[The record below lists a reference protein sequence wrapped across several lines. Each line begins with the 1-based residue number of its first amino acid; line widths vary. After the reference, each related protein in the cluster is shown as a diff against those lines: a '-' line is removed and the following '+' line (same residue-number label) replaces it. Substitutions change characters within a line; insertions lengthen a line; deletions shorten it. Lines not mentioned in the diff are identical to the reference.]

1 VNHEVEPF
9 PPDNAFLVQF
19 AAEVDATFRVFSGRL
34 EHLESGLRTRFA
46 TRGEVFALLAK
57 TLLAKMLGKPN
68 RAAASPGKVGA
79 KPDQN

>member
-9 PPDNAFLVQF
+9 PSDNAFLVQF

-34 EHLESGLRTRFA
+34 EHLESGLPTRFA
-46 TRGEVFALLAK
+46 SRDEFFA
-57 TLLAKMLGKPN
+57 LLAKMLGKPN

-79 KPDQN
+79 KPDQT